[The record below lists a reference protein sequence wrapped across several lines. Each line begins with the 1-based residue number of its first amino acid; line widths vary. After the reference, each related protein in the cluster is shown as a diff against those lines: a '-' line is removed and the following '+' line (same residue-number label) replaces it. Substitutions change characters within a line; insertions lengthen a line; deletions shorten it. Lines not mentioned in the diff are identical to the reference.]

1 MGAAQPGL
9 CAETAAVCVAFVTS
23 GTRAEPASSR
33 VDIAP
38 GGIHVDFMVKA
49 AITALL
55 LSSCAI
61 AVSAQVLVTTEVPI
75 GRTRA
80 DSIAVDSQ
88 GAVWAADFVFATIH
102 QIDANGTIKNFTPG
116 TASEAVVIGPDGNVW
131 FNTEDF
137 PGGTTVIGSIGRM
150 TADGS
155 VALFRNTL
163 EHEIIGAR
171 LAVGPDG
178 IAASRDGSVW
188 VVGSNWSGDHI
199 VEPRIATSSATGEW
213 RSWLLPATVAPLG
226 VAATDSAVFFGDF
239 ATKGVW
245 RFDVE
250 SAAATRIFGDRG
262 WPVALVTN
270 RDAVYVVTN
279 GVKGN
284 FIYRLLADGSAVA
297 SAPLPSYSGNALN
310 ATIAFSPSSR
320 NVFYVSLSDG
330 TDRAARLIRIEEL
343 NGRRRAVRR

>member
-1 MGAAQPGL
+1 
-9 CAETAAVCVAFVTS
+9 
-23 GTRAEPASSR
+23 
-33 VDIAP
+33 
-38 GGIHVDFMVKA
+38 
-49 AITALL
+49 
-55 LSSCAI
+55 
-61 AVSAQVLVTTEVPI
+61 VPHL
-75 GRTRA
+75 
-80 DSIAVDSQ
+80 
-88 GAVWAADFVFATIH
+88 AT
-102 QIDANGTIKNFTPG
+102 
-116 TASEAVVIGPDGNVW
+116 
-131 FNTEDF
+131 
-137 PGGTTVIGSIGRM
+137 
-150 TADGS
+150 
-155 VALFRNTL
+155 
-163 EHEIIGAR
+163 R
-171 LAVGPDG
+171 LAPYRAGYTREQRREIERRLV
-178 IAASRDGSVW
+178 
-188 VVGSNWSGDHI
+188 SG
-199 VEPRIATSSATGEW
+199 E
-213 RSWLLPATVAPLG
+213 LLG